1 MDSDAVLN
9 TYIDLN
15 LLLLAGAMI
24 WLALRWGLARVGLG
38 AAFLPQLRLMNWMIV
53 ILAMSPIVA
62 SAISHWIIARP
73 PNLSDML
80 VSQYL
85 QGNVQMSATDFQML
99 LGAREEGVRALVSM
113 QSVGAKVLVAAF
125 LLGGL
130 FCLGQTVVAVIRL
143 RNIVSSAFHWKQL
156 GSVNLMISDTAKV
169 AFSTRGLFKR
179 YVILPSALLQSPNDL
194 RLTVSHEL
202 QHFRQRDIEFEFLL
216 EVLRPMLW
224 WNPAFHIWRREVRQM
239 REYACDQALISRPNF
254 DARAYCE
261 CLIRAC
267 AVAAQERAYF
277 TRRTPA
283 VALVDRRETRR
294 SSSLYRRI
302 LHVADGAGRSGS
314 RASWAM
320 VSSLLVFAV
329 FSTAVMIQRPA
340 EWSHDRI
347 MLSTVVNLER
357 MAERSDTPTSPF
369 QGGFVTAV
377 D

>member
-1 MDSDAVLN
+1 MDSDALLN

-24 WLALRWGLARVGLG
+24 WLALRWGLARIGLG
-38 AAFLPQLRLMNWMIV
+38 AAFLPQLRLMNWMII
-53 ILAMSPIVA
+53 ILALSPVFA
-62 SAISHWIIARP
+62 SAVSHWIVARP

-85 QGNVQMSATDFQML
+85 QGNVQMSASDFEAL
-99 LGAREEGVRALVSM
+99 LGAREEGVRALLSM
-113 QSVGAKVLVAAF
+113 QSVGAKALLAGFF
-125 LLGGL
+125 LGAL
-130 FCLGQTVVAVIRL
+130 FCFGQTALAVIRL
-143 RNIVSSAFHWKQL
+143 RNIVSRAFHWKRI
-156 GSVNLMISDTAKV
+156 GTVNLMFSDTAKV

-179 YVILPSALLQSPNDL
+179 YVILPSTLLQSPKDL
-194 RLTVSHEL
+194 RLTISHEI
-202 QHFRQRDIEFEFLL
+202 QHFRQRDIEFELLL

-267 AVAAQERAYF
+267 TVAAQERAYF

-302 LHVADGAGRSGS
+302 LHVADGAGRPGS
-314 RASWAM
+314 RASWTM
-320 VSSLLVFAV
+320 VSCLLVFAV

-357 MAERSDTPTSPF
+357 MAKRSEPPVSPF
-369 QGGFVTAV
+369 QGGFVGVT